1 MTKAVL
7 IAFILCAVFI
17 EEGNFQT
24 ENPSERLNRFSDDSG
39 YQPGGPSGGQGRG
52 ASGTITDGYPDS
64 NSPPVRRYP
73 SRNYAETSS
82 VKSGPPGRDYNVRPS
97 PDQNQRSRAS
107 QQRSQD
113 IRGQQQQR
121 INNNQS
127 PNPYSNDPGFIFRQ
141 QSGAGGQSFPYEP
154 YPRQQEDPIATT
166 TRAPRPRTT
175 TTKRGRAQTTKRVD
189 PFSDPD
195 RYRVPQIQ
203 QAKDNVRFV
212 NGRPYREPSNIQVW
226 PL

>member
-7 IAFILCAVFI
+7 IAFILSAVFI
-17 EEGNFQT
+17 EGGNFQT

-82 VKSGPPGRDYNVRPS
+82 VKSGPPDRDYNVRPS
-97 PDQNQRSRAS
+97 PDQNQRSRNS

-113 IRGQQQQR
+113 IRGQQVWPSMLFLVRR
-121 INNNQS
+121 IIGL
-127 PNPYSNDPGFIFRQ
+127 P
-141 QSGAGGQSFPYEP
+141 GGQS
-154 YPRQQEDPIATT
+154 D
-166 TRAPRPRTT
+166 RPLRYIIGHTGNSERVRTL
-175 TTKRGRAQTTKRVD
+175 K
-189 PFSDPD
+189 
-195 RYRVPQIQ
+195 
-203 QAKDNVRFV
+203 
-212 NGRPYREPSNIQVW
+212 
-226 PL
+226 